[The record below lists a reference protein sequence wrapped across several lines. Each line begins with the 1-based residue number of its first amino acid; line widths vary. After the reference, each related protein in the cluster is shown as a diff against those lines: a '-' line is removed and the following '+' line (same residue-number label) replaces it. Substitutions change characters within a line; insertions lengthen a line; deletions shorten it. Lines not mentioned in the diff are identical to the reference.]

1 MAAATV
7 ACPRGRVAAFL
18 VLIRDPVRCPTRHR
32 GGSLRTASCEWQTAL
47 PSTASR
53 FRNATAAT
61 ASTPQSRH
69 RLFGVPPHKD
79 APEGPKVLWKGRPWG
94 RVRERCPSGLGPEG
108 VVDLG
113 QQDSQGYSRSS
124 RQLPAGLGALMGR
137 YPQQAAP
144 GSRPPRPPPVPA
156 PKSKSG
162 RWRRRFTPAVPGAPS
177 RSSRCAP
184 AASRRLGRGRGAPPR
199 TGRPG

>member
-7 ACPRGRVAAFL
+7 TCPRGRVAAFL
-18 VLIRDPVRCPTRHR
+18 VLIRDPVRCPTRHM

-94 RVRERCPSGLGPEG
+94 RVRERCPSGLGPERG
-108 VVDLG
+108 
-113 QQDSQGYSRSS
+113 SS
-124 RQLPAGLGALMGR
+124 TWANRTVR
-137 YPQQAAP
+137 DI
-144 GSRPPRPPPVPA
+144 
-156 PKSKSG
+156 
-162 RWRRRFTPAVPGAPS
+162 
-177 RSSRCAP
+177 
-184 AASRRLGRGRGAPPR
+184 RGRAANCWQASVH
-199 TGRPG
+199 